1 MLTGISKR
9 IELVAN
15 LAIIVVACLLAT
27 VLIKNHLLAARA
39 AQPDSNGQSE
49 NQQVNRTHL
58 SSLGI
63 DWKQSRQTLV
73 LAISSSCHFCTE
85 SAPFYRRLVQSKGGT
100 RVVAVLPQ
108 PIEDGREYLKRL
120 GVSVDEVKQVGLDQI
135 GVGGTPTLLLVDN
148 SGVLKDSWVGRLPP
162 EQETSVLNALRVE

>member
-1 MLTGISKR
+1 MLTGISKK

-27 VLIKNHLLAARA
+27 VLVKDHLLSGRA
-39 AQPDSNGQSE
+39 GQPASNQSE
-49 NQQVNRTHL
+49 NQPVNGTHL
-58 SSLGI
+58 SALDI

-73 LAISSSCHFCTE
+73 LAISNTCHFCTE
-85 SAPFYRRLVQSKGGT
+85 SAPFYKKLLQGKDGT

-108 PIEDGREYLKRL
+108 PIEDGRQYLKRL

-135 GVGGTPTLLLVDN
+135 GVRGTPTLLLVDN

-162 EQETSVLNALRVE
+162 EQETSVLNALRAQ